1 MNDLGLT
8 VTRGGD
14 GSNGGASPLQ
24 PKSLFPL
31 GREAKARREAKAHAK
46 EEKRAKK
53 AEAERRAQGALKRMM
68 QLELSRG
75 WQSWVVWWEEA
86 CYRRGMLMGTVVA
99 MQNREIMK
107 GWRQWREWY
116 KERMRLAEVLARA
129 ATNLAN
135 RERVRGW
142 RAWGEYSEW
151 IKEERA
157 LEQSLRRTAARM
169 RNPRLLETFG
179 FWLQEMR
186 LAQMG
191 ERMGVKRDSGLCA
204 LLAKCVGA
212 GSGRGPPELGRPL
225 DPMEA

>member
-1 MNDLGLT
+1 M
-8 VTRGGD
+8 
-14 GSNGGASPLQ
+14 Q

-129 ATNLAN
+129 A
-135 RERVRGW
+135 RSR
-142 RAWGEYSEW
+142 SEVSSAAS
-151 IKEERA
+151 E
-157 LEQSLRRTAARM
+157 LRRCDCASTAT
-169 RNPRLLETFG
+169 RLL
-179 FWLQEMR
+179 LR
-186 LAQMG
+186 
-191 ERMGVKRDSGLCA
+191 
-204 LLAKCVGA
+204 
-212 GSGRGPPELGRPL
+212 
-225 DPMEA
+225 